1 MDHARECN
9 RDGALPIHV
18 VATSKAENE
27 IRARK
32 ERPFFEVTRRDY
44 IRLAL
49 AYGRKNECR
58 RYTNSR
64 GDIVQT
70 FQLTKLPKKSSI
82 GILGASLCG
91 GLCLSVTGAAQAG
104 PTAEARLTEAWRAAI
119 TGVAVP
125 GQGCFTAEYPSTVWM
140 PVACTKAPAGPF
152 VPKRGPKGFVV
163 GNGNDYAAETA
174 SPISSAVGS
183 FPSIKGLKQ
192 ETNEG
197 ASDTYTLQL
206 NSSYY
211 VAPVCQGA
219 AVPSECRAW
228 MQYVYS
234 NNSPSAGTAFMEI
247 WLINY
252 GSNCPAGWAPYA
264 TDCYYNSNGVNVPN
278 QTLSALGDIQVSGA
292 AVSGG
297 NDTVK
302 VTAAKKA
309 YAVTMPDSMIDL
321 AGNWNTAE
329 YNLFGDGGG
338 SEAEFN
344 PGTKIKVKVQL
355 QDGST
360 NAPTCI
366 TDGFTLESNNL
377 GLNTCKAAGGKK
389 PSITFS
395 ESN

>member
-1 MDHARECN
+1 VH
-9 RDGALPIHV
+9 I
-18 VATSKAENE
+18 
-27 IRARK
+27 
-32 ERPFFEVTRRDY
+32 
-44 IRLAL
+44 
-49 AYGRKNECR
+49 
-58 RYTNSR
+58 
-64 GDIVQT
+64 
-70 FQLTKLPKKSSI
+70 FQPTKLPNESRI
-82 GILGASLCG
+82 GILGACLSG
-91 GLCLSVTGAAQAG
+91 VLCLSVTGAAQAA
-104 PTAEARLTEAWRAAI
+104 PMSKTAEARLTEARLTEAWRTAV

-125 GQGCFTAEYPSTVWM
+125 GQGCFTAEYPSTVWTR
-140 PVACTKAPAGPF
+140 VACTKAPARPF
-152 VPKRGPKGFVV
+152 LPAHGPKGFVV
-163 GNGNDYAAETA
+163 GNGNDFAAEAGT
-174 SPISSAVGS
+174 PISSTVGS

-192 ETNEG
+192 ESNEG
-197 ASDTYTLQL
+197 AANTYSLQL

-219 AVPSECRAW
+219 QIPSECRAW

-234 NNSPSAGTAFMEI
+234 NNAPYSGSAFMEI

-252 GSNCPAGWAPYA
+252 GSNCPAGWGPYA
-264 TDCYYNSNGVNVPN
+264 TDCYYNSNAVNVPN
-278 QTLSALGDIQVSGA
+278 QKLRALGDIQVSGA
-292 AVSGG
+292 TVSGG

-302 VTAAKKA
+302 ITTSKKA

-321 AGNWNTAE
+321 AGNWNTSE

-338 SEAEFN
+338 SEATFN
-344 PGTKIKVKVQL
+344 PGTKIQVKLQL

-377 GLNTCKAAGGKK
+377 GLNTCSAAGGQT